1 MPEVTEGAGKMG
13 EGDQNVRTSIYK
25 MSKSWDVM
33 YIMVTL
39 LTVCIVY
46 FKVAEK
52 VDIKHSYPKRKN
64 L

>member
-1 MPEVTEGAGKMG
+1 MG